1 MSDAQS
7 ENSVRIIDGDDVST
21 QRGAQPDMQESEGS
35 EHASEPADLLDHA
48 SWGSDDSGE
57 ELEDE
62 LPLNGDGTLAESPL
76 LSPPPSQSKAK
87 TPKMKDGK
95 PICEHKKNTN
105 GPHQRD
111 LCEGCKIRYGVELCT
126 MEKRLLCRPV
136 KGGVPR
142 ARARQT

>member
-21 QRGAQPDMQESEGS
+21 HHGAQPDMQESEGS
-35 EHASEPADLLDHA
+35 EHASEPVNLLDHA
-48 SWGSDDSGE
+48 SWGSDDSCE

-95 PICEHKKNTN
+95 PICEHKKNPN
-105 GPHQRD
+105 DPHQRD

-126 MEKRLLCRPV
+126 MEKRCDSCVGLS
-136 KGGVPR
+136 KEEF
-142 ARARQT
+142 